1 VENGAGGQRMM
12 LLTTGANIKSPGAFP
27 VISMTA
33 CFALETVRPFAS
45 EKIVMARL
53 FIRKTGIKVKLVFG
67 KILRD
72 NEFLH
77 GNGLLSLFETII
89 ARGGCGFGHIW
100 SKALNPYK
108 IFTSQ
113 PVSNLTN

>member
-1 VENGAGGQRMM
+1 MM
-12 LLTTGANIKSPGAFP
+12 LFTMGANIKASGAFP
-27 VISMTA
+27 VMGMPAIFTLKA
-33 CFALETVRPFAS
+33 VRPFAT

-89 ARGGCGFGHIW
+89 ARGVCGFGHIW

>member
-12 LLTTGANIKSPGAFP
+12 LLTTGANIESPGTFP
-27 VISMTA
+27 VIGMLAIFTLKA
-33 CFALETVRPFAS
+33 IRPFAS

-53 FIRKTGIKVKLVFG
+53 FIRKTGIKLKLVFG
-67 KILRD
+67 KILLD

-89 ARGGCGFGHIW
+89 AREVCGFGHIW
-100 SKALNPYK
+100 SKPLKPYK
-108 IFTSQ
+108 ISTSQ
-113 PVSNLTN
+113 PVLNLTD